1 MLLSELADATGTS
14 AASIK
19 YYLREGLLPA
29 GRRVTATR
37 ADYGERHV
45 ERLHLIRTLRET
57 CATPIPHIAG
67 LTALLDA
74 DPVPLLDAME
84 LAQLLALGFDPGQAI
99 TVAGVVP
106 EPGTRPPGT
115 RPSHGGP
122 PEPGDDPAA
131 DAHDPVGRVL
141 TERGWPVNDARVR
154 GFLEELLVD
163 MARDGHAP
171 LDATLNFYA
180 RIADEVAAYD
190 LGVLESSHETPDRIV
205 AGLVVGTARYSAL
218 LVRMVALAHASRS
231 IARHHRPPAP
241 A

>member
-74 DPVPLLDAME
+74 DPVPLSEFLKKQVGLSDRE
-84 LAQLLALGFDPGQAI
+84 IIDYNINSL
-99 TVAGVVP
+99 
-106 EPGTRPPGT
+106 PP
-115 RPSHGGP
+115 PQS
-122 PEPGDDPAA
+122 
-131 DAHDPVGRVL
+131 
-141 TERGWPVNDARVR
+141 
-154 GFLEELLVD
+154 
-163 MARDGHAP
+163 
-171 LDATLNFYA
+171 
-180 RIADEVAAYD
+180 
-190 LGVLESSHETPDRIV
+190 
-205 AGLVVGTARYSAL
+205 
-218 LVRMVALAHASRS
+218 
-231 IARHHRPPAP
+231 
-241 A
+241 